1 MRGKIAIRLTAL
13 VVVGAAFAWMLIR
26 LDWKE
31 FLERLLGASP
41 FDLGLMLLTWMSAL
55 LLRPVRFRFLLHAL
69 GHVQR
74 ADYRTVWAALL
85 LGNTVNSFTPLRVG
99 DVVLALFL
107 RQRLGIGIHE
117 TATVTI
123 ADWACDFLCV
133 AAIFL
138 GALAFAPVAATWT
151 GHAIVVLV
159 AAFLVGVLGLWIL
172 IRWQTFALG
181 VIDWVLAR
189 LTPGWR
195 TRGRQMAKEALDGL
209 ATIATWR
216 VALPLF
222 LLSVLIWSIIG
233 LSYWFGLRAVF
244 ADASPAGAAF
254 SMAAVTLSFVVPL
267 GPGGMGAFEAAAI
280 GALALFR
287 VPIEAALAFAILAHS
302 FQLLVVLLFTALAV
316 LVQRIDYRSLWAAAE
331 KRN

>member
-1 MRGKIAIRLTAL
+1 MKGNIALKVAAF
-13 VVVGAAFAWMLIR
+13 VVVGAAFFWMLTR

-31 FLERLLGASP
+31 FGNRILGASP
-41 FDLGLMLLTWMSAL
+41 VDLGLMLLFWMLAL
-55 LLRPVRFRFLLHAL
+55 LLRPIRFRFLLNVL
-69 GHVQR
+69 SQVRR

-85 LGNTVNSFTPLRVG
+85 LGNTVNSFMPLRVG

-117 TATVTI
+117 TAMVII

-138 GALAFAPVAATWT
+138 GALAFAPVTATWT
-151 GHAIVVLV
+151 SHAIVILAVAFIAGGAGVLV
-159 AAFLVGVLGLWIL
+159 VIRCRARALWIL
-172 IRWQTFALG
+172 DLILSRLAPKWQTRAYQ
-181 VIDWVLAR
+181 I
-189 LTPGWR
+189 
-195 TRGRQMAKEALDGL
+195 AKETLDGL
-209 ATIATWR
+209 AAIATWR
-216 VALPLF
+216 VALPLI
-222 LLSVLIWSIIG
+222 LLSVLIWSVIG

-244 ADASPAGAAF
+244 PDSSPVAALF

-280 GALALFR
+280 GALSLFR

-302 FQLLVVLLFTALAV
+302 FQLLVILLFTVMAV
-316 LVQRIDYRSLWAAAE
+316 FLQRIDYRSLWAAA
-331 KRN
+331 KKD